1 MNLKS
6 GSIEGFE
13 GYSQVKSVKEFT
25 THVEMWLAVKKQ
37 EFYCFRVVDSL
48 DKEPRFGLSL
58 ELKQLNVES
67 VYDFTLG

>member
-1 MNLKS
+1 
-6 GSIEGFE
+6 
-13 GYSQVKSVKEFT
+13 VKEFT
-25 THVEMWLAVKKQ
+25 TQVEMWLAVKKQ

-58 ELKQLNVES
+58 VLKQLNVES